1 MERAGTLERGLAV
14 LRVLTAEPERRLRAT
29 DVVRATGL
37 ARSVVDRVLATLV
50 HLGYARTADRDVLP
64 APRLTELGEAYL
76 ACSGLRDTLGP
87 IAARLAAELDESVFL
102 AVRDGDGARFVAGH
116 ARRGAVSVTFRP
128 GDLVPARRCA
138 AGLALLDPSA
148 PYALDDQL
156 AEPGLTAVALPVR
169 GPGGAPVCAV
179 SVVSH
184 TSRHSAPELAAH
196 TLPALRATITTME
209 AALTDAA
216 EPAATETALTEPG
229 EPAAAAETALTEAAE
244 SAPPGPV
251 GGAVAAD
258 AERPGPV
265 AGVGVVEAA
274 PAGPVAAS
282 DASRAAKE
290 ELGAGYLRSLDRGL
304 AVLVALGAARGGLT
318 LAAAAKATGLPRATA
333 RRAVQT
339 LEALGYAAPGDGGR
353 FVLLPKVLELGY
365 AALSRRTLSEIAT
378 PHLAALVARVR
389 ESASV
394 AVLSGDDVR
403 YVARVPTVR
412 IMSVDITV
420 GTRFPAYATSMG
432 RVLLADLP
440 EERLAAIVPRSLTPR
455 TVTGAAELA
464 AVVRRAAEDGYALV
478 DQELEEGVRSI
489 AVPVRDRLGR
499 TVAAVNVAAHAG
511 RATPDDLRRDVLPA
525 LRETAARIEADLAHL
540 PWATAPDRLPDPS

>member
-14 LRVLTAEPERRLRAT
+14 LRVLTAEPERPLRAT

-50 HLGYARTADRDVLP
+50 HLGYARTAGRDVLP

-128 GDLVPARRCA
+128 GDLAPARRCA

-184 TSRHSAPELAAH
+184 TSRHGAPELAAH
-196 TLPALRATITTME
+196 ALPALRAAVATM
-209 AALTDAA
+209 
-216 EPAATETALTEPG
+216 ETALTEP
-229 EPAAAAETALTEAAE
+229 PAAMERALTERPGLVAGAAVVE
-244 SAPPGPV
+244 AGPPGPV
-251 GGAVAAD
+251 AA
-258 AERPGPV
+258 
-265 AGVGVVEAA
+265 AA
-274 PAGPVAAS
+274 ARA
-282 DASRAAKE
+282 RAAKE

-318 LAAAAKATGLPRATA
+318 LAAAAAATGLPRATA
-333 RRAVQT
+333 RRAIQT

-353 FVLLPKVLELGY
+353 FVLLPRVLELGY
-365 AALSRRTLSEIAT
+365 ATLSRRTLSEIAT

-489 AVPVRDRLGR
+489 AVPVRDRRGR

-511 RATPDDLRRDVLPA
+511 RATTDDLRRDVLPA
-525 LRETAARIEADLAHL
+525 LRETAARIEADLAHI
-540 PWATAPDRLPDPS
+540 PWATAPDHLPGPS